1 MVLLVSM
8 ILWKTIGCSTLFA
21 RLHGDEKSDAATK
34 SKRRPT
40 TSPLL

>member
-21 RLHGDEKSDAATK
+21 RLHGDESDAATK